1 MTEETVFKF
10 PNKWTSGISSC
21 AVECF
26 LHKNSGYQNLPLR
39 HLDGLKYRLCKFFID
54 RKGDEKSFDI
64 GLYHSPVIMKQLYT
78 KFTTSIFFADVIIAI
93 KTSILGTM
101 ITHELCQCRE
111 RKTTL
116 LCSF

>member
-10 PNKWTSGISSC
+10 PNKWTSDISYC

-26 LHKNSGYQNLPLR
+26 LHKNNGYQNLALR
-39 HLDGLKYRLCKFFID
+39 HLDGLNYRLSKFFIG

-64 GLYHSPVIMKQLYT
+64 GLYHSPVIMKQQLYT
-78 KFTTSIFFADVIIAI
+78 KSKTSIFFADVIFAI

-111 RKTTL
+111 
-116 LCSF
+116 